1 MKDPAIWSR
10 LQVQSLDLVG
20 SLPLDQWV
28 SEELGLSKRKSLLA
42 IEEYRRT
49 LYLLAVTDRPL
60 TLPPLLAGIRSARVV
75 TEESVYKFDGV
86 EELQSQS
93 SPKKVLTY
101 SETLEIYR
109 AEFGK
114 PLSRK
119 VWPHPFF
126 RAAGVIVGIAF
137 GICLLLGF
145 FAGVAGFL
153 VGARP
158 LMAVANICIMICMGC
173 MVWIWIM
180 GPWGVLVTKADGG

>member
-10 LQVQSLDLVG
+10 LQLQSFEPVG
-20 SLPLDQWV
+20 SLPFDRWV

-42 IEEYRRT
+42 VEEYRRM
-49 LYLLAVTDRPL
+49 LYLLNLTDRPL
-60 TLPPLLAGIRSARVV
+60 TLPPVLAGIRSARVDAG
-75 TEESVYKFDGV
+75 ESDSSFGVV
-86 EELQSQS
+86 EEHLPRS
-93 SPKKVLTY
+93 SPKMALSY
-101 SETLEIYR
+101 AETIEIYR

-126 RAAGVIVGIAF
+126 LAAGVLAGNVF
-137 GICLLLGF
+137 GICLVLGF

-153 VGARP
+153 AGAKP
-158 LMAVANICIMICMGC
+158 LMLVANICIMICVGC
-173 MVWIWIM
+173 MVWIWIL